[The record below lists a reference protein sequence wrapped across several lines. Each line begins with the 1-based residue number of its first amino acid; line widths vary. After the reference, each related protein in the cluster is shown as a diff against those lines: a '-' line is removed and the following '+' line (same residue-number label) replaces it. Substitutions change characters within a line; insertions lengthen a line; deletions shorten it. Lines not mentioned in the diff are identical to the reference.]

1 MSQKGFDFGDEPARS
16 RREARAGRRTPLP
29 RRARPAPKPEAS
41 RRRALTVS
49 ELTERIQGVLETEFL
64 DVWVEGEISNLKLA
78 TSGPLVLLPEGR
90 AGPDPRGGLE
100 ERRAARRASAR
111 RTA

>member
-1 MSQKGFDFGDEPARS
+1 MSQKGFDFGDEPAPRGAKPAPARGPRS
-16 RREARAGRRTPLP
+16 ASRK
-29 RRARPAPKPEAS
+29 PAPKPEAS

-78 TSGPLVLLPEGR
+78 TSGHWYFSLKDDRRPAR
-90 AGPDPRGGLE
+90 ARSCGGTTRGSC
-100 ERRAARRASAR
+100 ASSR